1 MDRARGRAGRTGT
14 ALTEML
20 QRQTDRWNLSVLVKK
35 IIDLRPFYSAF
46 LFEVQKWA
54 LSPVLFVTSF
64 FNFLV
69 RV

>member
-1 MDRARGRAGRTGT
+1 MDRAGGRTGRT
-14 ALTEML
+14 GAEML
-20 QRQTDRWNLSVLVKK
+20 EWRTDRRNLSVLVKK